1 MKNNIIY
8 APPLDIPSFQL
19 TVTEGCSHNKCTF
32 CTMFRDI
39 VFRTIPTYE
48 IEKDLRQA
56 SADGQ
61 YFDRVFLESGDAF
74 VLSAKRLLEIAEL
87 IHRYLPNV
95 EVISAYASVKN
106 IMSKTDAELRTL
118 AKAGFGK
125 INIGIESGLDDVL
138 SFMNKGFT
146 VAQAKEQLL
155 RLRKANMPFSINIIG
170 GSAGPHRLRENALAS
185 AAFCNEV
192 KPELIYFMPLQADK
206 ESLLAFTIETGKFI
220 KSNLGEFVTEEIE
233 FLSHLETDDCTYFAA
248 HMLNPVPLVGSLPND
263 KERMIDELR
272 DCLTDYRKNGMSL
285 YQLNF

>member
-1 MKNNIIY
+1 MKSNIIY

-19 TVTEGCSHNKCTF
+19 TVTEGCSHNKCSF
-32 CTMFRDI
+32 CTMFQGID
-39 VFRTIPTYE
+39 FQTIPIYE
-48 IEKDLRQA
+48 IENDLRQA

-61 YFDRVFLESGDAF
+61 QIDRVFLESGDAF

-87 IHRYLPNV
+87 IHRYLPNA

-106 IMSKTDAELRTL
+106 IMSKTDAELEAL
-118 AKAGFGK
+118 AEAGISE
-125 INIGIESGLDDVL
+125 INIGVESGLDDVL

-170 GSAGPHRLRENALAS
+170 GSAGPQRLQENALAS

-192 KPELIYFMPLQADK
+192 KPGLIYFMPLQADK
-206 ESLLAFTIETGKFI
+206 GSHLALEMENGKFI
-220 KSNLGEFVTEEIE
+220 KLNLGELVTEEIE
-233 FLSHLETDDCTYFAA
+233 FLNHLELCGCTYFAA
-248 HMLNPVPLVGSLPND
+248 HMLNPVQLIGSLPKD
-263 KERMIDELR
+263 KERMLGELR
-272 DCLTDYRKNGMSL
+272 DGLEHYRKRGMLS